1 MKKLPSTR
9 KVNQLASFRVVSWQ
23 PHELTSLDKF
33 NQLSENDKYLF
44 ENTAHM
50 TYYSL
55 GRVRTTT
62 SLKLVAGVVS
72 MAPAKTQSGSVNVSY
87 AGEFNSNTS
96 PIVTTGLV
104 VTNANDHFSL
114 LTIRGLGTS
123 LPSDSGF
130 QFRWETRKGSAA
142 QRKRFGTVYCN
153 YMALGVYTR
162 VTAAPE

>member
-1 MKKLPSTR
+1 MDKL
-9 KVNQLASFRVVSWQ
+9 NQM
-23 PHELTSLDKF
+23 
-33 NQLSENDKYLF
+33 SENDKFLF
-44 ENTAHM
+44 ENTANM

-55 GRVRTTT
+55 GKVRTTT

-72 MAPAKTQSGSVNVSY
+72 LAAARSQSGAVNVSY

-114 LTIRGLGTS
+114 VTIRGLNTS

-162 VTAAPE
+162 VMAAPE

>member
-1 MKKLPSTR
+1 M
-9 KVNQLASFRVVSWQ
+9 ASFRVVSWQ
-23 PHELTSLDKF
+23 PNELASRAKLE
-33 NQLSENDKYLF
+33 QLSENDKFLF
-44 ENTAHM
+44 ENTANM

-55 GRVRTTT
+55 GKVRTTT

-72 MAPAKTQSGSVNVSY
+72 LAPAKSQSGAVNVSY

-114 LTIRGLGTS
+114 LTIRGLGGKT
-123 LPSDSGF
+123 LPTDSGF
-130 QFRWETRKGSAA
+130 QFRWETRKGSAS